1 MKILPF
7 FSIIAILVSMN
18 PVSAWAEG
26 IGGAVSGAD
35 SEMAAVSREADSE
48 DGLEAMDQNAPNG
61 DALITDD
68 AE

>member
-7 FSIIAILVSMN
+7 FSIIAILISISS
-18 PVSAWAEG
+18 VSAWAGG
-26 IGGAVSGAD
+26 IGGEVAGAD
-35 SEMAAVSREADSE
+35 SEMAAVSREADAE